1 MPPEVATPPAGE
13 TPAASATTPTPE
25 EEEARSRFRQ
35 GLVLARGGDCG
46 AALAE
51 FEASYRLVPRPNTLF
66 NMAQCEER
74 LHRYDL
80 AVQQYEEYLGVAPPE
95 AEDRDTVMATLE
107 SLRGLLGTI
116 HVEVNT
122 PADVWLGDR
131 IVGVAPGDV
140 LVPGGRHALELR
152 ATGYLPERREVEVA
166 ARQRMELSV
175 TLTTAETH
183 IENTTIENTTIEET
197 HVTIERPPVPLAV
210 FATGVTLTALTAI
223 GGLAAGVNAL
233 VTHDQVAARDP
244 RLPRDTSGI
253 RDSALAADVLYVTAG
268 VLAVGTIVL
277 GVLTD
282 FGGDPPPEERRTAD
296 PAEEDELVDEEAS
309 RGPTFYALPTASDTT
324 VGAILGGSF

>member
-1 MPPEVATPPAGE
+1 
-13 TPAASATTPTPE
+13 
-25 EEEARSRFRQ
+25 
-35 GLVLARGGDCG
+35 
-46 AALAE
+46 
-51 FEASYRLVPRPNTLF
+51 
-66 NMAQCEER
+66 
-74 LHRYDL
+74 
-80 AVQQYEEYLGVAPPE
+80 
-95 AEDRDTVMATLE
+95 
-107 SLRGLLGTI
+107 
-116 HVEVNT
+116 
-122 PADVWLGDR
+122 
-131 IVGVAPGDV
+131 
-140 LVPGGRHALELR
+140 
-152 ATGYLPERREVEVA
+152 VEVA